1 MDFLRDRLTQSITIN
16 GITYSYAQCRSA
28 YGDKSMLHKKM
39 LNLYGDKS
47 FLVDLA
53 KFLEEWFNDSD
64 LLEVQTSGSTG
75 KPKKLLVEKERM
87 VNSAMM
93 TLSFL
98 NLKAGDGALLC
109 MPMAYIAGKMM
120 VVRSL
125 VGRLNLRVIKPSSNP
140 MQDWYEQ
147 ELKLG
152 KSERDIVVPTFA
164 AMVPMQVYNCVRSLS
179 SDKLL
184 RKVRELIIGG
194 GAVDCDLASRLYDYP
209 HHVWSTYGMT
219 ETLSHIALRR
229 IIKSDKDLAVA
240 DTSNKEKT
248 SSDYINDYEDDGSSW
263 YEPFD
268 GVNLSLSDKGSLV
281 IDAQSVCAKPLITN
295 DVAVF
300 NKYGHFKVIGRL
312 DNVINS
318 GGVKVQIETV
328 EKQLNDTIEN
338 IAKADSQS
346 VLSQIQCIITSKS
359 DEKFGQIVVLLYT
372 FKDGIKHD
380 ISEDQWSL
388 LFKNLHR
395 YHVPKLKIYVDSLP
409 LTGTC
414 KIDRAKA
421 RNIASVS

>member
-1 MDFLRDRLTQSITIN
+1 M
-16 GITYSYAQCRSA
+16 
-28 YGDKSMLHKKM
+28 
-39 LNLYGDKS
+39 
-47 FLVDLA
+47 
-53 KFLEEWFNDSD
+53 
-64 LLEVQTSGSTG
+64 
-75 KPKKLLVEKERM
+75 
-87 VNSAMM
+87 
-93 TLSFL
+93 
-98 NLKAGDGALLC
+98 
-109 MPMAYIAGKMM
+109 
-120 VVRSL
+120 
-125 VGRLNLRVIKPSSNP
+125 
-140 MQDWYEQ
+140 
-147 ELKLG
+147 
-152 KSERDIVVPTFA
+152 
-164 AMVPMQVYNCVRSLS
+164 
-179 SDKLL
+179 
-184 RKVRELIIGG
+184 
-194 GAVDCDLASRLYDYP
+194 
-209 HHVWSTYGMT
+209 
-219 ETLSHIALRR
+219 
-229 IIKSDKDLAVA
+229 
-240 DTSNKEKT
+240 
-248 SSDYINDYEDDGSSW
+248 
-263 YEPFD
+263 
-268 GVNLSLSDKGSLV
+268 

>member
-39 LNLYGDKS
+39 LNLYGDNS

>member
-248 SSDYINDYEDDGSSW
+248 SSDYINDYEDDGS
-263 YEPFD
+263 
-268 GVNLSLSDKGSLV
+268 
-281 IDAQSVCAKPLITN
+281 CM
-295 DVAVF
+295 
-300 NKYGHFKVIGRL
+300 
-312 DNVINS
+312 
-318 GGVKVQIETV
+318 
-328 EKQLNDTIEN
+328 
-338 IAKADSQS
+338 
-346 VLSQIQCIITSKS
+346 
-359 DEKFGQIVVLLYT
+359 
-372 FKDGIKHD
+372 
-380 ISEDQWSL
+380 SL
-388 LFKNLHR
+388 LME
-395 YHVPKLKIYVDSLP
+395 
-409 LTGTC
+409 
-414 KIDRAKA
+414 
-421 RNIASVS
+421 